1 MRDGFLGLLLA
12 ILGSIALAYGAGTA
26 VIAETAP
33 PAITVRVRDTAGVPE
48 DVLAEA
54 REDVTQIFRQAGV
67 TISWTTPESMCAASN
82 AARQAA
88 LTVAILSSEQAA
100 RMDSGVTDDRV
111 GFAAPSTA
119 GSGQVA
125 YVFYDRIDVLAEVN
139 GWHQARILAIA
150 MAHEVGHLLLPYD
163 VHSVDGVM
171 RADWTNADMQLAQ
184 RNLLF
189 FTQEEGNLLLAI
201 SSSELVT
208 TI

>member
-1 MRDGFLGLLLA
+1 MV
-12 ILGSIALAYGAGTA
+12 ST
-26 VIAETAP
+26 
-33 PAITVRVRDTAGVPE
+33 
-48 DVLAEA
+48 
-54 REDVTQIFRQAGV
+54 
-67 TISWTTPESMCAASN
+67 

-88 LTVAILSSEQAA
+88 LTVAILSSAQAA
-100 RMDSGVTDDRV
+100 RMNSGVTDDRV
-111 GFAAPSTA
+111 GFAARSTA

-139 GWHQARILAIA
+139 GWHHARILAIA

-189 FTQEEGNLLLAI
+189 FTPEEGHLLRGRI
-201 SSSELVT
+201 SILRDVIGTERTPAARCWNRSSMR
-208 TI
+208 